1 MKEIILTQGKVALVD
16 DEDFERLNKHK
27 WYCRNGYAVRMTKF
41 SLGKRQAILMHREII
56 SPPQGLVVDH
66 INGDG
71 LDNRKKNLRACTH
84 AENIRNQKLNRLNT
98 TGYKGV
104 CVNSKKWIAR
114 IKINGKLLYL
124 GRYNTPEEA
133 AQVYDEAAR
142 KYFGKFAKV
151 NF

>member
-1 MKEIILTQGKVALVD
+1 
-16 DEDFERLNKHK
+16 
-27 WYCRNGYAVRMTKF
+27 
-41 SLGKRQAILMHREII
+41 MHREIM
-56 SPPQGLVVDH
+56 SPPQELVVDH

-71 LDNRKKNLRACTH
+71 LDNRKENLRVCTH

-104 CVNSKKWIAR
+104 CVNREKWISR
-114 IKINGKLLYL
+114 IKVNGKLLYL

-142 KYFGKFAKV
+142 KYFGKFASL
-151 NF
+151 NFQKGE